1 MTIKHIIVM
10 RTLTIIFT
18 LLFCQY
24 LIETNGLLEY
34 IKLVF
39 QLVRA
44 YHEPR
49 NRMAHCLLM
58 TQLRKLWEYV
68 GMHAI
73 KLFTRYCRLRKSNI
87 CIKCLKRVLLK
98 IGGIMQY
105 YFDRVY
111 SLIVFDGRQSK
122 QVTSYLYVDT
132 KIIQKKSHVE

>member
-1 MTIKHIIVM
+1 M

-34 IKLVF
+34 IKIVF

-111 SLIVFDGRQSK
+111 SYTVFNCWKLK
-122 QVTSYLYVDT
+122 QVTVHVYIDT
-132 KIIQKKSHVE
+132 KTIPKDPKVGSYDHLCSS

>member
-34 IKLVF
+34 IKIVF
-39 QLVRA
+39 QLARA

-58 TQLRKLWEYV
+58 TQLRKL
-68 GMHAI
+68 
-73 KLFTRYCRLRKSNI
+73 
-87 CIKCLKRVLLK
+87 
-98 IGGIMQY
+98 
-105 YFDRVY
+105 
-111 SLIVFDGRQSK
+111 
-122 QVTSYLYVDT
+122 
-132 KIIQKKSHVE
+132 